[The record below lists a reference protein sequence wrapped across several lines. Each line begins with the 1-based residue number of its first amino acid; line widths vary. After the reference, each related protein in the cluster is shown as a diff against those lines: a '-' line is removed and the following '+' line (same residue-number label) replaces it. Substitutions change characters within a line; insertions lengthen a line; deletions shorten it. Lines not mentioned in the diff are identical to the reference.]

1 MVQHRGGCQLLIKL
15 HNQLLVL
22 QQYNLMG
29 LSTFTVQEEEFEVNL
44 RLC

>member
-1 MVQHRGGCQLLIKL
+1 MVQHGGGCQLLMKL
-15 HNQLLVL
+15 PAELLVL
-22 QQYNLMG
+22 QRYNLMG